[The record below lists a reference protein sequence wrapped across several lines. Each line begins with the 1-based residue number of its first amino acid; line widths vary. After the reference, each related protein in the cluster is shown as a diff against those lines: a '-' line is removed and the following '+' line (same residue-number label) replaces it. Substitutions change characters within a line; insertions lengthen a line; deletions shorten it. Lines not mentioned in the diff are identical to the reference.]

1 MKVVGYKNIMKI
13 QILMSTYNGEQ
24 YIRTQLDSI
33 VAQTVANKTLLIR
46 DDGSTDNTIN
56 IIREYQAQYPWIT
69 LLTEKNVG
77 VQKSFFN
84 LIKLADEE
92 ADFISFADQ
101 DDQWLPEKL
110 QKAVERLN
118 LFPSSSPVL
127 YCGDKIIVGK
137 NLEDIPV
144 TVGREVRKATF
155 GNALVQNICTGCTAV
170 INQALLTLLKKHLP
184 KNQSAIVMHDW
195 WLYLTATCFG
205 DVYYDQEAFIRYRQH
220 GNNASGAMLNRR
232 ALIKYRLSQLLKPR
246 GEIYRQIK
254 EFRTA
259 FRGNIGSRNEAMIFK
274 ILRSERCLGAR
285 IALICDRRI
294 FRQKKSDDLV
304 FRGIVLIG
312 KL

>member
-1 MKVVGYKNIMKI
+1 MKI

-24 YIRTQLDSI
+24 YIKTQLDSI
-33 VAQTVANKTLLIR
+33 VAQTVENKTLLIR
-46 DDGSTDNTIN
+46 DDGSTDNTVN

-77 VQKSFFN
+77 VQKSFFE
-84 LIKLADEE
+84 LIALADED

-110 QKAVERLN
+110 QMATSCLA
-118 LFPSSSPVL
+118 LFPESEPVL
-127 YCGDKIIVGK
+127 YCSDKIVVGK

-144 TVGREVRKATF
+144 TVGRDVRETTF

-170 INQALLTLLKKHLP
+170 INHSLLLLLKQHMP
-184 KNQSAIVMHDW
+184 KNQSVIIMHDW
-195 WLYLTATCFG
+195 WLYLAATCFG
-205 DVYYDQEAFIRYRQH
+205 HVYYDNRAFIRYRQH

-232 ALIKYRLSQLLKPR
+232 ALVKYRLSQLSKPR

-254 EFRTA
+254 VFVDA
-259 FRGNIGSRNEAMIFK
+259 FGGNIDSRNEAMVYK
-274 ILRSERCLGAR
+274 VLKSERSLSSR
-285 IALICDRRI
+285 IALILDHRF